1 MQMDD
6 GASSSSSISSPP
18 TSPQNRQFADTIHV
32 SRPPYS
38 NQNSGEG
45 VSTLASATSAQTSLA
60 ANSAAHNANA
70 QTSKQVNN
78 HANGTVPEKPKRQRR
93 KKLGP
98 DGKPLVD
105 DKPKE
110 KKPRKPR
117 EPKDKNA
124 PTTSRSKKQK
134 TEIKSEHTIPSYHA
148 PTQMRQPTITEMA
161 AGFPTA
167 DSLAAATP
175 SPLKH
180 RVASLVS
187 VTLMFSLRRVQ
198 GSREDYKLHLDLKQ
212 ACYHGETANL
222 LSRRTWSGQVFHQY
236 TTPQIPPLHDPSRA
250 DKIMI
255 R

>member
-1 MQMDD
+1 MEVSAGFGNKMQMDD

-70 QTSKQVNN
+70 QTSKQAND
-78 HANGTVPEKPKRQRR
+78 HANGSAPEKPKRQRK

-110 KKPRKPR
+110 KNHRKPR
-117 EPKDKNA
+117 EPNDKSA

-134 TEIKSEHTIPSYHA
+134 TEIKTEHTIPSYHA
-148 PTQMRQPTITEMA
+148 PTHLRQPTITEMA

-167 DSLAAATP
+167 DSLAAAAP
-175 SPLKH
+175 SPIQH

-187 VTLMFSLRRVQ
+187 VAQMFCFRRV
-198 GSREDYKLHLDLKQ
+198 K
-212 ACYHGETANL
+212 
-222 LSRRTWSGQVFHQY
+222 
-236 TTPQIPPLHDPSRA
+236 
-250 DKIMI
+250 
-255 R
+255 